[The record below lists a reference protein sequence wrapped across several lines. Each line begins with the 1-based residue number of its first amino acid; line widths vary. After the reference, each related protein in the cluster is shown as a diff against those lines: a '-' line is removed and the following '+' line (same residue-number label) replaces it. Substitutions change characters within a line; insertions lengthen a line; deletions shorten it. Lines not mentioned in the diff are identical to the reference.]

1 MQPRTFCFITVFV
14 GYTVFVYSALGTPVA
29 VTEAATSE
37 EQKILLDCQHS
48 DYRTYIKCLR
58 RQKRHHLVSG
68 DFDHNCLESCVKKCQ
83 TEYVTDSCEKKCGHC
98 LKKTKHKLQ
107 IITEYENECISG
119 NCNETSKNSDHS
131 GNNNFTTNI
140 EIHNV
145 IGNGSG
151 TCCPTCRPP
160 VPCNYE
166 PQCPPHICPPYW
178 NPPRPY
184 PQIIAQRPVG
194 LVFLLTFGCQYT
206 HQWPCTDEYIRN
218 PIGPIDCSG
227 CLYPQTQIGCD
238 VTCYNVGIHKQY
250 GGGGISGTLG

>member
-1 MQPRTFCFITVFV
+1 MQPRTFCFIAVFV

-58 RQKRHHLVSG
+58 RQKRHHPIHG
-68 DFDHNCLESCVKKCQ
+68 DFDHSCLESCVKKCQ

-107 IITEYENECISG
+107 IITEYENDCISG
-119 NCNETSKNSDHS
+119 NCTGTSKNNDHS
-131 GNNNFTTNI
+131 GNTNFTTNI

-151 TCCPTCRPP
+151 TCCPTCQPP
-160 VPCNYE
+160 VPCGYE
-166 PQCPPHICPPYW
+166 PPCPPHICPPYW

-184 PQIIAQRPVG
+184 PQITAQPSIG
-194 LVFLLTFGCQYT
+194 LVFLLMFGCQYT
-206 HQWPCTDEYIRN
+206 NQWPCSDQYIRN
-218 PIGPIDCSG
+218 PIGPIDCWG
-227 CLYPQTQIGCD
+227 CLYPQMQVRCD
-238 VTCYNVGIHKQY
+238 VSCYNIAIQKQY